1 MEPPIPETSRTGS
14 RSGPSL
20 SLSELRWFP
29 KHGHGHR
36 PPNIFQVRP
45 GIQNYSGSGLSG
57 PVQRTELKS
66 DGCVCRCALSLSLS
80 LWKVLKREKIYIYTK
95 GICTLTIVFSFF
107 KSKFFIV
114 FGFFFFFTNHPSFTC
129 KK

>member
-66 DGCVCRCALSLSLS
+66 DGCVCRCALSLSVEGF
-80 LWKVLKREKIYIYTK
+80 KKRENIYIHQRDLHFDP
-95 GICTLTIVFSFF
+95 C
-107 KSKFFIV
+107 
-114 FGFFFFFTNHPSFTC
+114 FFFF
-129 KK
+129 

>member
-80 LWKVLKREKIYIYTK
+80 LSVEGFKKRKYIYTPK
-95 GICTLTIVFSFF
+95 GFAL
-107 KSKFFIV
+107 
-114 FGFFFFFTNHPSFTC
+114 
-129 KK
+129 